1 MIGGLTVSPGLEYRV
16 PQSQYAYWAGPL
28 TLSKQAHI
36 APFPR
41 RFFMPSALSSMA
53 VGSGHPSGWPVPVP
67 VLVTHCQPSP
77 NQPLTERD
85 GLQTKQESEMSAIT
99 PQGEIRPISLQTALK
114 RLRRH
119 LAKIGFSLQKT
130 RPGSP
135 AWRLHGDYAIRDDRG
150 NIHADRLS
158 LEARLRA
165 YGLMADIE
173 VIL

>member
-1 MIGGLTVSPGLEYRV
+1 
-16 PQSQYAYWAGPL
+16 
-28 TLSKQAHI
+28 
-36 APFPR
+36 
-41 RFFMPSALSSMA
+41 
-53 VGSGHPSGWPVPVP
+53 
-67 VLVTHCQPSP
+67 
-77 NQPLTERD
+77 
-85 GLQTKQESEMSAIT
+85 MSAIT